1 MRTNQCLRRWFAPTI
16 ALAALVLCVT
26 NALAQNRAGAVQRG
40 PRKPQRPN
48 ILVVMSDDVGITNI
62 SAYSRGLVGY
72 QTPNIDRLANEG
84 IIFTDYYAEQSC
96 TAGRSAFIT
105 GQHPVRTGLTKVGFP
120 GAAIGIQKED
130 PTLAELLKNHGY
142 ATGQFGKNHLGD
154 RNEYLPTVHGFDE
167 FYGNL
172 YHLNAE
178 EEPENP
184 DYPKD
189 PEFRKRLGPRGVL
202 DCKATDVVDSTVDPR
217 FGIVGKQTI
226 RDTGPLTRKRMETA
240 DEEFLDQTVRFIKK
254 NTKANKPW
262 FAWLATSRMHFYTH
276 LEPES
281 DGVTGLGIFADG
293 MVEHDGH
300 VGQMLDLLEQLR
312 IADNTIVI
320 YTVDNGPHYNEW
332 PDGGISPFRGE
343 KNTNW
348 EGGYRVP
355 CLVRWPGKIPAGRV
369 SNEIMSMQDWVP
381 TLMAAVGEP
390 DIKEK
395 LIRGHA
401 ADGKRFR
408 VHLDGY
414 NLLPHLMGK
423 EKESPRKE
431 FFYFSDDGLLVG
443 VRHKQWKLVFAEQRA
458 KTFRVWSEPFVQ
470 LRVPKPFNLRS
481 DPFERAD
488 TDSNNYDRWWIERS
502 AFSVTAIQEI
512 VGRFVGTFEQFPPRQ
527 KPAKFN
533 VDDIMTTMYKSAAH

>member
-1 MRTNQCLRRWFAPTI
+1 MNNRFLVKKAISTAFLLSVGCLACT
-16 ALAALVLCVT
+16 AAY
-26 NALAQNRAGAVQRG
+26 AAS
-40 PRKPQRPN
+40 KPN
-48 ILVVMSDDVGITNI
+48 ILVIMSDDVGITNL
-62 SAYSRGLVGY
+62 SAYSRGMAGY
-72 QTPNIDRLANEG
+72 KTPNIDRIANEG
-84 IIFTDYYAEQSC
+84 ALLTDYYAEQSC

-120 GAAIGIQKED
+120 GSPLGLQKED

-154 RNEYLPTVHGFDE
+154 RNDYLPTVHGFDE

-189 PEFRKRLGPRGVL
+189 PNFYKTKGPRGVL
-202 DCKATDVVDSTVDPR
+202 DCLASDVDDPTIDPR
-217 FGIVGKQTI
+217 FGKVGKQI
-226 RDTGPLTRKRMETA
+226 CKDTGALTKKRMETA
-240 DEEFLDQTVRFIKK
+240 DEEFLDRTMKFIKK
-254 NTKANKPW
+254 NEEAGKPW

-276 LEPES
+276 LKKES
-281 DGVTGLGIFADG
+281 EGVTGLGIFADG

-300 VGQMLDLLEQLR
+300 VGQILDLLNELN
-312 IADNTIVI
+312 IDDNTIII
-320 YTVDNGPHYNEW
+320 YTADNGPHYNEW

-355 CLVRWPGKIPAGRV
+355 LLVKWPAQIPAGTI
-369 SNEIMSMQDWVP
+369 SNEIVSSQDWVP
-381 TLMAAVGEP
+381 TLMAAVGEA
-390 DIKEK
+390 DITEK
-395 LIRGHA
+395 LAKGHT
-401 ADGKRFR
+401 ADGKEFK
-408 VHLDGY
+408 VHLDGF
-414 NLLPHLMGK
+414 NVLPHLAGK
-423 EKESPRKE
+423 AEKSPREE
-431 FFYFSDDGLLVG
+431 FFYFSDDGQLVG
-443 VRHKQWKLVFAEQRA
+443 VRHNNWKLVFAEQRA
-458 KTFRVWSEPFVQ
+458 KGFRVWSEPFIS
-470 LRVPKPFNLRS
+470 LRIPKPFNLRT

-488 TDSNNYDRWWIERS
+488 TDANNYDRWWIERS

-512 VGRFVGTFEQFPPRQ
+512 VGNFMDTFKEFPPRQ

-533 VDDIMTTMYKSAAH
+533 VDDVMKNLYKTGAN